1 MSQVGETGMSR
12 IVWCLGLVL
21 AALTMAAPAWAQSCA
36 PSDIAGV
43 WELYLGLGQD
53 DDDDDDI
60 LDDDDDG
67 WSACRIRV
75 EDGGEVSG
83 PCTTAGGSSFRI
95 VGGQLSVRTN
105 CLVSG
110 RFVARTD
117 DDRVALAV
125 PRAAL
130 SRSGD
135 VIAGGVRGTED
146 DDDVIA
152 ALFQMIRR

>member
-1 MSQVGETGMSR
+1 
-12 IVWCLGLVL
+12 
-21 AALTMAAPAWAQSCA
+21 MAAPAWAQTCA
-36 PSDIAGV
+36 QSDIAGV
-43 WELYLGLGQD
+43 WELYLGLGED

-60 LDDDDDG
+60 LDDDSDG
-67 WSACRIRV
+67 WSACRITV
-75 EDGGEVSG
+75 AEGGEVSG

-95 VGGQLSVRTN
+95 DGGRLNVRTN
-105 CLVSG
+105 CLVGG
-110 RFVARTD
+110 RLVARVD
-117 DDRVALAV
+117 DDSVAFAV